1 VAFETGAGRVKNR
14 ARTKLD
20 NFCGGDQITQ
30 IGVIDSGRGVWGR
43 GKNNNMSL
51 LRLLRPTLP
60 ILIGASLMLSLSMG
74 LRQSLGIFLQPLT
87 RDVGIS
93 VSDFTLAIA
102 VQNLAWGFLQPL
114 AGAFTVRFGFR
125 AIMVVGA
132 LFYIAGLALLA
143 AAQGFLSVMI
153 GAGVLIGMSL
163 ACTAAAI
170 AMSVAARAVPA
181 TVRSTVLGIVSA
193 AGSLGALMAAPMGQ
207 ILNED
212 YGWRTGLVG
221 FVVLSL
227 ALVPAAWFAGKVD
240 RIPLPRPASD
250 EIGNTSAA
258 VAVKVAFGNASFV
271 VMTSAYFVCGMQL
284 VFITTHLPSYLA
296 ICGMDPMLSAQT
308 LGVIG
313 GFNVLGSLFFG
324 WAGGRWNKLA
334 LLGMIY
340 ITRSLV
346 LAWYFMLPPSPATTL
361 LFGALMG
368 FLWLGV
374 GPLVA
379 GAVAEMFGLKWQ
391 AMIQGLAFMSHQFG
405 SFLGAYGGG
414 LIYDTLGSYTLA
426 WRIGVALGLTAG
438 MIQVAFALMRPTEPP
453 VLRTA

>member
-1 VAFETGAGRVKNR
+1 MA
-14 ARTKLD
+14 
-20 NFCGGDQITQ
+20 
-30 IGVIDSGRGVWGR
+30 
-43 GKNNNMSL
+43 L
-51 LRLLRPTLP
+51 LRVLRPTLP

-74 LRQSLGIFLQPLT
+74 LRQSLGIFLQPIT
-87 RDVGIS
+87 HDVGIS

-102 VQNLAWGFLQPL
+102 VQNLAWGFLQPF
-114 AGAFTVRFGFR
+114 AGVFTVRFGFR
-125 AIMVVGA
+125 PIMMAGA
-132 LFYIAGLALLA
+132 ALYIAGLALMA
-143 AAQGFLSVMI
+143 GAQGFLSIMI

-163 ACTAAAI
+163 ACTASAI

-193 AGSLGALMAAPMGQ
+193 AGSLGALLSAPMWQ

-212 YGWRTGLVG
+212 YGWRIGLIS

-227 ALVPAAWFAGKVD
+227 ALLPAAWFAGKAD
-240 RIPLPRPASD
+240 KIPLPAAAAD
-250 EIGNTSAA
+250 QIGNTSAS
-258 VAVKVAFGNASFV
+258 VAAKTAFGNASFV
-271 VMTSAYFVCGMQL
+271 VMACAYFVCGMQL

-296 ICGMDPMLSAQT
+296 ICGLDPMLSAQT

-340 ITRSLV
+340 VTRSLV

-361 LFGALMG
+361 LFGAMMG

-391 AMIQGLAFMSHQFG
+391 AMIQGLAFMSHQLG

-414 LIYDTLGSYTLA
+414 LIYDALGSYTLA

-438 MIQVAFALMRPTEPP
+438 LIQIAFALLRPTEPP
-453 VLRTA
+453 LVAAA